1 MRKYAL
7 HSAKR
12 HGGHLSLLHS
22 ISGRR
27 LLSIDTIQ
35 PNIYWHDSQERE
47 AQYLYVA
54 FCELASAMLDY
65 CEGATMRLSPSDEL
79 HHCGRSRDAAYYT
92 RQNWAGTV
100 LYYSL
105 VHTAR
110 LLVFLACGDFP
121 KAHGPLGLCFDDTKK
136 KPLSTDWLR
145 GFLGE
150 DIDKSNRVSTEVSF
164 ANLLEYWS
172 VPNSD
177 RDVVPENLA
186 RFGKLLAK
194 GKKRR
199 EENNYEALLV
209 AHEYRHDALSQSFT
223 SLSDSME
230 KPAYFALKIACEW
243 LGRALNRGLGNLV
256 KINNSEAQ
264 AFFSAHIGRRIQE
277 PIKQWYS
284 LQIVEKVALVL
295 VPLIAEQSLAYEL
308 ADEVS
313 RLDGYVDWEIFT
325 KKQSLMMRF
334 NKKIDDFRGL
344 V

>member
-1 MRKYAL
+1 M
-7 HSAKR
+7 
-12 HGGHLSLLHS
+12 LSF
-22 ISGRR
+22 
-27 LLSIDTIQ
+27 DMIQ
-35 PNIYWHDSQERE
+35 PTIYWHDSQERE

-65 CEGATMRLSPSDEL
+65 CEGATMRLPPSDEL
-79 HHCGRSRDAAYYT
+79 HHWGRSRDAAYYT

-121 KAHGPLGLCFDDTKK
+121 KGHSPLGLCFDPAK
-136 KPLSTDWLR
+136 KPVSTDWLA

-150 DIDKSNRVSTEVSF
+150 DTDKRNKTSTRVSF

-172 VPNSD
+172 VPNLD
-177 RDVVPENLA
+177 RDVVPEKLA

-194 GKKRR
+194 GKKLR

-230 KPAYFALKIACEW
+230 KAAYFALKVACEW
-243 LGRALNRGLGNLV
+243 LGRALNSGLVNLV

-264 AFFSAHIGRRIQE
+264 AFFSAHIRRRIQE
-277 PIKQWYS
+277 PIKQWYP

-295 VPLIAEQSLAYEL
+295 VPVIAEESLAYEL

-313 RLDGYVDWEIFT
+313 RLDGHVDWEIFT
-325 KKQSLMMRF
+325 KKQSLMTQF